1 MGNMKEKDPL
11 LLENQLCFPL
21 YAASREVVKQYT
33 PYLKPLGIT
42 YTQYITLMVLWEEK
56 KIRVGDLGKRLFLD
70 TGTLTPLLKKMEEH
84 GLILRRRCPDDERCV
99 RVSLTQ
105 KGRDLKE
112 KAREIPM
119 QVGSCIMLEAEEAL
133 QLYRTLYKLLGADCP
148 VA

>member
-70 TGTLTPLLKKMEEH
+70 TGTLTPLLKKMEEA
-84 GLILRRRCPDDERCV
+84 GLVKRTRSQGDERV
-99 RVSLTQ
+99 VDVEITDEGMSLKKKT
-105 KGRDLKE
+105 R
-112 KAREIPM
+112 
-119 QVGSCIMLEAEEAL
+119 
-133 QLYRTLYKLLGADCP
+133 
-148 VA
+148 

>member
-1 MGNMKEKDPL
+1 MEKDFRDEAL
-11 LLENQLCFPL
+11 KLENQLCFPL
-21 YAASREVVKQYT
+21 YAAARKITGSYA
-33 PYLKPLGIT
+33 PILKPLGLT
-42 YTQYITLMVLWEEK
+42 YTQYLVMLVLWEEGMMN
-56 KIRVGDLGKRLFLD
+56 VGDLGEKLYLD

-84 GLILRRRCPDDERCV
+84 GLLLRRRCPDDERCV

-105 KGRDLKE
+105 KGLDLKE

-119 QVGSCIMLEAEEAL
+119 QVSSCITLEAEEAL